1 MDVITLEATTRN
13 VKKKGARAVRREG
26 NVPCVLYGSQVDP
39 VVFQVSEKSLKPLI
53 YTNETHLVSVAMDG
67 ESWDCIVKDLVFHP
81 VTDRP
86 MHVDFQVLQAGEKI
100 TLTVPIRYLGTPIGQ
115 TEGGVTNFAVTELEI
130 SCLPKDIPSHIDVDI
145 SGLNVNE
152 ALHVSDLDLE
162 DIEIHA
168 LDRQTLVAVVPP
180 RAEEV
185 VEEEEVEGILLE
197 GEEGEVLEGEEEAAE
212 GGEDEEEA

>member
-1 MDVITLEATTRN
+1 MDVINLEATSRD
-13 VKKKGARAVRREG
+13 VKKKGARATRREG
-26 NVPCVLYGSQVDP
+26 NVPCVLYGRHVDP

-53 YTNETHLVSVAMDG
+53 FTNETHLVNVAMDG
-67 ESWDCIVKDLVFHP
+67 DSWDCIVKDLVFHP

-86 MHVDFQVLQAGEKI
+86 IHVDFQVLQAGEKI
-100 TLTVPIRYLGTPIGQ
+100 TLTVPIRYIGTPIGQ

-130 SCLPKDIPSHIDVDI
+130 SCLPKDIPSQIDVDI
-145 SGLNVNE
+145 SGLNINE

-162 DIEIHA
+162 NIEIHA

-185 VEEEEVEGILLE
+185 VEDEDVEGVLLE
-197 GEEGEVLEGEEEAAE
+197 GEEGEAIEGEEGEADE
-212 GGEDEEEA
+212 EGEDDA